1 MADLGN
7 LYFSVML
14 KDLTDKQIKNIKNKL
29 DNLGVKVNTNL
40 GFDKREFRKSMTDY
54 LRANTFNAKVDV
66 VIGKSSAQKA
76 VREALRKAGMSTETT
91 AGELRQQRILEIQE
105 RMKQRAVLSEERLR
119 AAKLRTA
126 TAEERNRRAMEKMNQ
141 AMSRQTNLASRLSEQ
156 MGTIFSVYALERF
169 ASRLIEIGGMFQTQH
184 IALKAMLGDAAQA
197 DTIFSQ
203 IKSLAIE
210 SPFTFMDLSSYTKQ
224 LAAFSIPYNEL
235 YDTTKRLADISAG
248 LGVDMGRI
256 ILAYGQVRSA
266 AFLRGQEVR
275 QFTEAGIPL
284 LDALAEKFTEL
295 EGRVISVG
303 EVFDK
308 ISRREVPFEMVREVL
323 WDMTNEGGQFYNMQ
337 SQLVESLSGK
347 YDKLKDSLQI
357 MMGEIADSNRGM
369 LGGAL
374 DMLTSLADHWE
385 SVIQVLNT
393 AVVAFG
399 TYKAT
404 MITIN
409 AVTAA
414 AVIQKRGLAT
424 ASVFATKAL
433 NGETVAMKVLNAQT
447 SKMIIGANRL
457 RGAFAAIGK
466 GGWVGLVLTA
476 VAGIA
481 TWIGTAVK
489 QANRLQ
495 AEFKKIEEESVSSEL
510 NLSGGY
516 RRLVSDLENASRGTK
531 EYKEIIGQINSTYGQ
546 YLDKLYDEAEA
557 YETVKDSVD
566 SVTAAI
572 REKLRQQE
580 YEKKASAIESE
591 YAETFAEIQEEI
603 AGRISQDFDVDGKTG
618 KRMAAYV
625 TEMMRSGTPA
635 DDALRQIA
643 QYYDRGEVYDQLQ
656 KFYSNMYDFPM
667 QPMLEEYAEALKEY
681 RAEMDGIADSGT
693 FVKRVLD
700 DIAEKYKTALSG
712 ARTPDEQRETELQML
727 REQLSALE
735 GMGLPGGDKA
745 IKKIKANI
753 AALDQLD
760 KEWVK
765 LTNDIMGT
773 SGKLALTDTYMANP
787 VSYFEMLA
795 KELDSSKKVIEE
807 LSGLG
812 ETVGKDPMA
821 KGQIDRAEQQIKRI
835 EALGK
840 ALGIDIMSYG
850 TKESQKV
857 DDPLAKQWKERLALL
872 KEAVN
877 EYEKYSELYGAQ
889 EAQQKLSGS
898 GMFAG
903 LGDDFDFT
911 QAKKA
916 LADFVQEMSST
927 AQTEGQKD
935 VAGEGL
941 RLVMQLRFNAD
952 KESLDDALNA
962 TREEIEK
969 QTEKWDLYNK
979 LYESSGNKKF
989 SIDLLGKDIE
999 IWDDAATALKETLGG
1014 KMAELGLPT
1023 DGLWEKTEEEAEAV
1037 FGQNGELFGLWKEI
1051 NGRIEQNGIELK
1063 LDIAE
1068 AYGKVK
1074 TLQDKIND
1082 LRAER
1087 DSKLK
1092 EIRDSGYGES
1102 STEYKSVKETYDD
1115 DLNGLWTEFLEDSGW
1130 VDKIKSYVKD
1140 RLIGLLSEL
1149 NTSLSSGKITGDA
1162 EIEETKA
1169 QISIIEGILDKMKNG
1184 VDGNAESWGDLNR
1197 VLGDSADV
1205 FDEIGA
1211 LIPGVVG
1218 EAVSQVGQMGAAAVS
1233 LAKGIDVVKTSTQAL
1248 EKATAIFAI
1257 ISAAIKIISFIPSV
1271 LNANAEAAENS
1282 AQALWD
1288 YTEALEAANEESRL
1302 TQFETVFGEDAYGKF
1317 QEAISL
1323 EKKNIDEFK
1332 KGVEDVQRSNYQ
1344 EMANAMAK
1352 YPGMSYSM
1360 LNDDLL
1366 FSSDMRSRWQKFF
1379 GTGDKNIHILTKEDI
1394 LDENGEFD
1402 GEKLKDWYEAYGDG
1416 LEDEHRRMIESLIN
1430 DWDQY
1435 QDAVQAQFEYMS
1447 EMFDD
1452 ISSKITGGLLDK
1464 FLETGSVV
1472 HDLDEYTQDFARSLA
1487 ESVVQSW
1494 ILESVFND
1502 DLKNA
1507 VLETLKEGNPEKAVD
1522 LLGEAM
1528 EGVED
1533 MFPAIEEF
1541 FQSMGIEQL
1550 ASSADS
1556 LTKGIESVTEET
1568 AGLLASYINAMRADL
1583 SVMRSMFGEFAPQ
1596 VNTILQAQ
1604 VTHLES
1610 IAANT
1615 FRNAEMAEEIR
1626 DLLQRNV
1633 NGGNK
1638 FNIK

>member
-105 RMKQRAVLSEERLR
+105 RMRQRAVLSEERLR

-141 AMSRQTNLASRLSEQ
+141 TMSRQTNLASRLSEQ

-357 MMGEIADSNRGM
+357 MMGEIADSNSGM

-374 DMLTSLADHWE
+374 DMLTSLANHWE

-414 AVIQKRGLAT
+414 AVIQKKGLAT

-476 VAGIA
+476 LAGIA

-495 AEFKKIEEESVSSEL
+495 AEFKEIEKESVSSEL
-510 NLSGGY
+510 SLSGGY
-516 RRLVSDLENASRGTK
+516 RRLVSELKNASRGTK

-557 YETVKDSVD
+557 YETVKDSVE

-635 DDALRQIA
+635 EDALRQIA
-643 QYYDRGEVYDQLQ
+643 QYYDREDVYGQLQ

-667 QPMLEEYAEALKEY
+667 QPMLEEYAEALEEY

-753 AALDQLD
+753 
-760 KEWVK
+760 
-765 LTNDIMGT
+765 
-773 SGKLALTDTYMANP
+773 S
-787 VSYFEMLA
+787 
-795 KELDSSKKVIEE
+795 
-807 LSGLG
+807 
-812 ETVGKDPMA
+812 
-821 KGQIDRAEQQIKRI
+821 
-835 EALGK
+835 
-840 ALGIDIMSYG
+840 
-850 TKESQKV
+850 
-857 DDPLAKQWKERLALL
+857 
-872 KEAVN
+872 
-877 EYEKYSELYGAQ
+877 
-889 EAQQKLSGS
+889 
-898 GMFAG
+898 AG
-903 LGDDFDFT
+903 N
-911 QAKKA
+911 Q
-916 LADFVQEMSST
+916 
-927 AQTEGQKD
+927 
-935 VAGEGL
+935 
-941 RLVMQLRFNAD
+941 
-952 KESLDDALNA
+952 
-962 TREEIEK
+962 REI
-969 QTEKWDLYNK
+969 
-979 LYESSGNKKF
+979 
-989 SIDLLGKDIE
+989 
-999 IWDDAATALKETLGG
+999 
-1014 KMAELGLPT
+1014 
-1023 DGLWEKTEEEAEAV
+1023 
-1037 FGQNGELFGLWKEI
+1037 
-1051 NGRIEQNGIELK
+1051 
-1063 LDIAE
+1063 
-1068 AYGKVK
+1068 
-1074 TLQDKIND
+1074 
-1082 LRAER
+1082 
-1087 DSKLK
+1087 
-1092 EIRDSGYGES
+1092 
-1102 STEYKSVKETYDD
+1102 
-1115 DLNGLWTEFLEDSGW
+1115 
-1130 VDKIKSYVKD
+1130 
-1140 RLIGLLSEL
+1140 
-1149 NTSLSSGKITGDA
+1149 
-1162 EIEETKA
+1162 
-1169 QISIIEGILDKMKNG
+1169 G
-1184 VDGNAESWGDLNR
+1184 VDRHLH
-1197 VLGDSADV
+1197 
-1205 FDEIGA
+1205 
-1211 LIPGVVG
+1211 
-1218 EAVSQVGQMGAAAVS
+1218 GQ
-1233 LAKGIDVVKTSTQAL
+1233 
-1248 EKATAIFAI
+1248 
-1257 ISAAIKIISFIPSV
+1257 
-1271 LNANAEAAENS
+1271 
-1282 AQALWD
+1282 
-1288 YTEALEAANEESRL
+1288 SRL
-1302 TQFETVFGEDAYGKF
+1302 
-1317 QEAISL
+1317 
-1323 EKKNIDEFK
+1323 
-1332 KGVEDVQRSNYQ
+1332 
-1344 EMANAMAK
+1344 
-1352 YPGMSYSM
+1352 
-1360 LNDDLL
+1360 L
-1366 FSSDMRSRWQKFF
+1366 F
-1379 GTGDKNIHILTKEDI
+1379 
-1394 LDENGEFD
+1394 
-1402 GEKLKDWYEAYGDG
+1402 
-1416 LEDEHRRMIESLIN
+1416 
-1430 DWDQY
+1430 
-1435 QDAVQAQFEYMS
+1435 
-1447 EMFDD
+1447 
-1452 ISSKITGGLLDK
+1452 
-1464 FLETGSVV
+1464 
-1472 HDLDEYTQDFARSLA
+1472 
-1487 ESVVQSW
+1487 
-1494 ILESVFND
+1494 
-1502 DLKNA
+1502 
-1507 VLETLKEGNPEKAVD
+1507 
-1522 LLGEAM
+1522 
-1528 EGVED
+1528 
-1533 MFPAIEEF
+1533 
-1541 FQSMGIEQL
+1541 
-1550 ASSADS
+1550 
-1556 LTKGIESVTEET
+1556 
-1568 AGLLASYINAMRADL
+1568 
-1583 SVMRSMFGEFAPQ
+1583 
-1596 VNTILQAQ
+1596 
-1604 VTHLES
+1604 
-1610 IAANT
+1610 
-1615 FRNAEMAEEIR
+1615 
-1626 DLLQRNV
+1626 
-1633 NGGNK
+1633 
-1638 FNIK
+1638 